1 MSAPVDA
8 PARAPLGRPS
18 SRTRPPLLA
27 IFLYTLRSC
36 IPPRRWAAVIA
47 ACAGTVLFGLLAR
60 ATFRNEA
67 SGFANVASEG
77 IFGLMMPIAT
87 LIIGDAVLGAEVRAG
102 TFHFSWRSPVST
114 WQLVVG
120 RWLGGSLVALV
131 TIVPATALSALV
143 AGVPD
148 AAGPALAASA
158 VGSVAYVAIFVAI
171 GCISRRT
178 AVWALAFVFLIERL
192 LGTALTGI
200 AQLSPTW
207 ESRAIFVGLVD
218 FDVPDRLIREGIPQ
232 GTGAIVRLLVVSV
245 VALVVATWRMGHLRL
260 GGASD

>member
-1 MSAPVDA
+1 M
-8 PARAPLGRPS
+8 
-18 SRTRPPLLA
+18 
-27 IFLYTLRSC
+27 Y
-36 IPPRRWAAVIA
+36 
-47 ACAGTVLFGLLAR
+47 
-60 ATFRNEA
+60 RNAA
-67 SGFANVASEG
+67 SGFANVAAEG
-77 IFGLMMPIAT
+77 IFGLMVPIAA

-102 TFHFSWRSPVST
+102 TFHFSWRSPVPT

-120 RWLGGSLVALV
+120 RWMGGSLVALV
-131 TIVPATALSALV
+131 TIAPPRRWRPSSPACRRPQDRRLSA
-143 AGVPD
+143 AP
-148 AAGPALAASA
+148 SS
-158 VGSVAYVAIFVAI
+158 SVSYVAIFVAI

-178 AVWALAFVFLIERL
+178 AVWSLAFVFLIERL

-245 VALVVATWRMGHLRL
+245 VALAVATWRMRHLRL

>member
-8 PARAPLGRPS
+8 PSRTARAPVVPHTAAAAGDLRVHAAVVHPAAPLGR
-18 SRTRPPLLA
+18 RDRC
-27 IFLYTLRSC
+27 LRGHG
-36 IPPRRWAAVIA
+36 AVRS
-47 ACAGTVLFGLLAR
+47 AR
-60 ATFRNEA
+60 SHAVDRNEA

-143 AGVPD
+143 AGVPE

-158 VGSVAYVAIFVAI
+158 VGSVSYVAIFVAI

-245 VALVVATWRMGHLRL
+245 VALAVATWRMGHLRL